1 MKDKMILN
9 GELVDGRR
17 LSLGATSRGFAYGYG
32 VFETIKFIDGRP
44 CFWAEHM
51 RRLGHAVSVANL
63 RMRIDA
69 AGLRAEATRLF
80 AANGVRDGVFKIVV
94 CEDDRAQAQLAM
106 FVRDAGPA
114 PALDAARLLLSPVVK
129 ASQAFTSRH
138 KTLNYM
144 ETVRELALARPR
156 GFDECVYC
164 NEFGQLTETSV
175 SNLFFVKEGR
185 MHTPA
190 LECGLLDGII
200 RGQLLALADELGI
213 SAVEG
218 CYGVADLLGADE
230 VFLTNSGIG
239 ARPVE
244 SFEDGRGGNAS
255 YRVEL
260 AAVLARAFAA
270 RERASLAAD

>member
-9 GELVDGRR
+9 GELIDGRR

-32 VFETIKFIDGRP
+32 VFETIKFIDARP

-51 RRLGHAVSVANL
+51 QRLGRAVAGASL
-63 RMRIDA
+63 RIRIDPTE
-69 AGLRAEATRLF
+69 LRAEADRLF
-80 AANGVRDGVFKIVV
+80 AVNGVREGVFKIIVS
-94 CEDDRAQAQLAM
+94 EDDNAHAQLAM

-144 ETVRELALARPR
+144 ETVRELAIARPR

-164 NEFGQLTETSV
+164 NELGQLTETSV
-175 SNLFFVKEGR
+175 SNLFFVKDGR
-185 MHTPA
+185 IRTPA

-200 RGQLLALADELGI
+200 RGQLLALAEEMGI
-213 SAVEG
+213 PAVEG
-218 CYGVADLLGADE
+218 RYGVEDLLQADE

-244 SFEDGRGGNAS
+244 SFEDGRGRSAA

-260 AAVLARAFAA
+260 AAVLAKAFAA
-270 RERASLAAD
+270 RERASLTSD